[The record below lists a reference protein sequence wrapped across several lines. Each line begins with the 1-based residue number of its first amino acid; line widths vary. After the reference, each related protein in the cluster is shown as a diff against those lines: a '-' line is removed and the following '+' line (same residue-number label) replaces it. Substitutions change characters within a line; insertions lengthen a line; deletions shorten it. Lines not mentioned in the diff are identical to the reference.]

1 MVECNH
7 PLNGHESEKALGG
20 AEGPGS
26 LHTLVHGVTKCWT

>member
-20 AEGPGS
+20 AEGQGS